1 MKLRFLVIGFGFMGQ
16 THAGNLLRNPRAEL
30 AGIVDPCSPIER
42 LASIRGNKDTVRL
55 TPEEIRDV
63 RHYAS
68 MEEAFAESGA
78 DAVIIALP
86 TKLHCDAVV
95 MSLEHG
101 CHVMVEKPF
110 SIHPEECEK
119 MCALAAE
126 KKKVLSVGYV
136 VREMKEYQRLRDT
149 VRSGR
154 LGKLNF
160 LSLSRITGVPAW
172 GNWRDPE
179 FIKASGGALFDLV
192 SHDVDFARY
201 CLGEPG
207 EILADRV
214 LCREFHGNMVQAV
227 LRYPGWDVRVEGGFV
242 SPPTFPFRRNYTA
255 YFEEGTLLSDAP
267 GDYREITKE
276 GIRTECF
283 ADDNP
288 YYTETDRF
296 ISAVLT
302 GDTSGI
308 CTGEDACR
316 SVQCC
321 HRIAGKLQQT

>member
-1 MKLRFLVIGFGFMGQ
+1 MRLRFLVIGFGFMGQ
-16 THAGNLLRNPRAEL
+16 THAGNLLKNPRAEL
-30 AGIVDPCSPIER
+30 VGIVDPCSPFER
-42 LASIRGNKDTVRL
+42 LTSVRGNKDTVHL
-55 TPEEIRDV
+55 TPEDIRNV
-63 RHYAS
+63 PHYPL
-68 MEEAFAESGA
+68 MEKALEESGA

-86 TKLHCDAVV
+86 TKLHYDAVV
-95 MSLEHG
+95 RSLEHG
-101 CHVMVEKPF
+101 YHVLVEKPF
-110 SIHPEECEK
+110 STQMEECTK
-119 MCALAAE
+119 MCALAKE

-136 VREMKEYQRLRDT
+136 VREMKEYQRLRET
-149 VRSGR
+149 VRSKR
-154 LGKLNF
+154 LGKLTF
-160 LSLSRITGVPAW
+160 LSMSRITGVPAW

-192 SHDVDFARY
+192 SHDLDFARY
-201 CLGEPG
+201 CLGEPE
-207 EILADRV
+207 EILADPV

-227 LRYPGWDVRVEGGFV
+227 LRYPGWDVKVEGGFV

-276 GIRTECF
+276 GIRTEFF

-288 YYTETDRF
+288 YYTEVDRF

-302 GDTSGI
+302 GDISGI

-316 SVQCC
+316 SIQCC
-321 HRIAGKLQQT
+321 HRIAGQLQ